1 MDYTMIGG
9 GVNLASRLESAATP
23 GEILISYKTYAHVK
37 DEIECQ
43 EHGEINVKGIAYPV
57 ATYQVVHAYGKSGE
71 HRQLIREDHPNL
83 RLNLDLD
90 AMTADEL
97 NQATTALQRALD
109 RISSLKQHDRPELSS
124 AKDSSRGKQAST
136 GGR

>member
-23 GEILISYKTYAHVK
+23 GEILISYETYAHVK
-37 DEIECQ
+37 DEVECQ

-57 ATYQVVHAYGKSGE
+57 ATYQVVDAYDNLGV

-83 RLNLDLD
+83 KLDLD
-90 AMTADEL
+90 LGAMTAEEL
-97 NQATTALQRALD
+97 NQAVSALQRALD
-109 RISSLKQHDRPELSS
+109 QISSFKQRDRPERS
-124 AKDSSRGKQAST
+124 
-136 GGR
+136 